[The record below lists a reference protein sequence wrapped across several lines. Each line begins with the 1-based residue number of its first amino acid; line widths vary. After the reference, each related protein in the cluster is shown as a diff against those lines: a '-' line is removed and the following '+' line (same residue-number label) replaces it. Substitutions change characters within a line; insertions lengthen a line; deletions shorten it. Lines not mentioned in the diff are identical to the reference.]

1 MSHFTNLKTSFKNL
15 IHLENALTK
24 LEIPYKRQKKVIE
37 SNNPQRYNI
46 NLVIP
51 QSNNYDITFNW
62 NGEEYELVL
71 DASFWIQPY
80 PVESFINK
88 LSQHYANDVIITE
101 SQKIGFQ
108 PIKSKQHVDGSNT
121 ITLQRWN
128 LNNSVSTVYVFCD
141 YICSKSY
148 FGRVSKV

>member
-15 IHLENALTK
+15 LHLENALKK
-24 LEIPYKRQKKVIE
+24 LEIPYKREKKLIE
-37 SNNPQRYNI
+37 GNNSKIYNV

-121 ITLQRWN
+121 ITLQRWSLSN
-128 LNNSVSTVYVFCD
+128 
-141 YICSKSY
+141 
-148 FGRVSKV
+148 

>member
-15 IHLENALTK
+15 VHLENALNK
-24 LEIPYKRQKKVIE
+24 LEISYRREKKMVE
-37 SNNPQRYNI
+37 GNNSKLYNV

-51 QSNNYDITFNW
+51 QSNNYNITFNW
-62 NGEEYELVL
+62 NGEEYELFV
-71 DASFWIQPY
+71 DDSFWIQPY

-128 LNNSVSTVYVFCD
+128 LNNSISLV
-141 YICSKSY
+141 
-148 FGRVSKV
+148 

>member
-15 IHLENALTK
+15 LHLENALNK
-24 LEIPYKRQKKVIE
+24 LEIQYKREKKVIE
-37 SNNPQRYNI
+37 GNNSKLYNV

-62 NGEEYELVL
+62 NGDEYELVL

-88 LSQHYANDVIITE
+88 LSQHYANDVIISE

-128 LNNSVSTVYVFCD
+128 LTNSVSLV
-141 YICSKSY
+141 
-148 FGRVSKV
+148 

>member
-15 IHLENALTK
+15 LHLENALK
-24 LEIPYKRQKKVIE
+24 NLGIKYKKSKKII
-37 SNNPQRYNI
+37 NNDQNMSKRYNDNVI
-46 NLVIP
+46 IP
-51 QSNNYDITFNW
+51 QSNNYDITFDW
-62 NGEEYELVL
+62 NGEEYDLVL

-88 LSQHYANDVIITE
+88 LSQQYANDVIITE

-108 PIKSKQHVDGSNT
+108 PIKSKQHIDGSNT

-128 LNNSVSTVYVFCD
+128 ANTIY
-141 YICSKSY
+141 
-148 FGRVSKV
+148 

>member
-15 IHLENALTK
+15 LHLENALNK
-24 LEIPYKRQKKVIE
+24 LEIQYKREKKMSE
-37 SNNPQRYNI
+37 STNSKLYNV

-62 NGEEYELVL
+62 NGEEYELIL

-128 LNNSVSTVYVFCD
+128 SNSSVSLV
-141 YICSKSY
+141 
-148 FGRVSKV
+148 

>member
-1 MSHFTNLKTSFKNL
+1 MTSKEFFMSHFTNLKTSLKNL
-15 IHLENALTK
+15 LHLENALNK
-24 LEIPYKRQKKVIE
+24 LEIPYKREKKVIE
-37 SNNPQRYNI
+37 SNNSKLYNI

-108 PIKSKQHVDGSNT
+108 PVKSKQHVDGSNT

-128 LNNSVSTVYVFCD
+128 LKNSVSVL
-141 YICSKSY
+141 
-148 FGRVSKV
+148 

>member
-15 IHLENALTK
+15 LHLENALTK
-24 LEIPYKRQKKVIE
+24 LEIPYKREKKVVE
-37 SNNPQRYNI
+37 SNNSKLYNI

-128 LNNSVSTVYVFCD
+128 LNNSVSL
-141 YICSKSY
+141 I
-148 FGRVSKV
+148 

>member
-15 IHLENALTK
+15 LHLENALNK
-24 LEIPYKRQKKVIE
+24 LEIPYKREKKVIE
-37 SNNPQRYNI
+37 GNYSKLYNV

-62 NGEEYELVL
+62 NGEEYEFVL

-108 PIKSKQHVDGSNT
+108 HIRSKQHVDGSNT

-128 LNNSVSTVYVFCD
+128 LKTQISVV
-141 YICSKSY
+141 
-148 FGRVSKV
+148 

>member
-15 IHLENALTK
+15 FHLENALNK
-24 LEIPYKRQKKVIE
+24 LEIPYKREKKTIE
-37 SNNPQRYNI
+37 VNNSKHHNV

-88 LSQHYANDVIITE
+88 LSQHYANNVIITE

-128 LNNSVSTVYVFCD
+128 LNNSVS
-141 YICSKSY
+141 IM
-148 FGRVSKV
+148 

>member
-15 IHLENALTK
+15 LHLENALKK
-24 LEIPYKRQKKVIE
+24 LNIPYKKENKVIE
-37 SNNPQRYNI
+37 EDKVIEGDNLQPYNV

-51 QSNNYDITFNW
+51 QSNDYDITFNW
-62 NGEEYELVL
+62 NGEEYELVI

-80 PVESFINK
+80 PVETFINK
-88 LSQHYANDVIITE
+88 VSQQYANDIIIIE

-108 PIKSKQHVDGSNT
+108 PIRSKQHTDGSNT

-128 LNNSVSTVYVFCD
+128 SN
-141 YICSKSY
+141 I
-148 FGRVSKV
+148 G

>member
-15 IHLENALTK
+15 FHLENALNK
-24 LEIPYKRQKKVIE
+24 LDIPYNREKKVIE
-37 SNNPQRYNI
+37 GNNSKLYNV

-51 QSNNYDITFNW
+51 QSNDYDITFNW
-62 NGEEYELVL
+62 NGEEYELIL

-88 LSQHYANDVIITE
+88 LSQHYANDVIVTE

-128 LNNSVSTVYVFCD
+128 LNNS
-141 YICSKSY
+141 ILL
-148 FGRVSKV
+148 G

>member
-15 IHLENALTK
+15 LHLENALNK
-24 LEIPYKRQKKVIE
+24 LEIPYKREKKVIE
-37 SNNPQRYNI
+37 GNNSKLYNV

-128 LNNSVSTVYVFCD
+128 LNNSVSLV
-141 YICSKSY
+141 
-148 FGRVSKV
+148 

>member
-1 MSHFTNLKTSFKNL
+1 MKDKISQKQGILMSHFTNLKTSFKNL
-15 IHLENALTK
+15 LHLENALNK
-24 LEIPYKRQKKVIE
+24 LEISYKREKKITN
-37 SNNPQRYNI
+37 SNNSKIYNI

-51 QSNNYDITFNW
+51 QSNNYDILFNW
-62 NGEEYELVL
+62 NGEEYELVI

-101 SQKIGFQ
+101 SQRIGFQ

-128 LNNSVSTVYVFCD
+128 LKNSVSVV
-141 YICSKSY
+141 
-148 FGRVSKV
+148 

>member
-15 IHLENALTK
+15 LHLENALDK
-24 LEIPYKRQKKVIE
+24 LEIPYKREKKVIE
-37 SNNPQRYNI
+37 GNNSKLYNV

-108 PIKSKQHVDGSNT
+108 PIKSKQHIDGSNT

-128 LNNSVSTVYVFCD
+128 LNNQISIV
-141 YICSKSY
+141 
-148 FGRVSKV
+148 

>member
-1 MSHFTNLKTSFKNL
+1 MYKINDRQGIFMSHFTNLKTSFKNL
-15 IHLENALTK
+15 LHLENALNK
-24 LEIPYKRQKKVIE
+24 LEIPYKRERKVID
-37 SNNPQRYNI
+37 SDNSKLYNI
-46 NLVIP
+46 NLIIP

-71 DASFWIQPY
+71 DTSFWIQPY

-108 PIKSKQHVDGSNT
+108 PVKTKQHVDGSNT

-128 LNNSVSTVYVFCD
+128 LNNSVSV
-141 YICSKSY
+141 I
-148 FGRVSKV
+148 

>member
-15 IHLENALTK
+15 LHLENALNK
-24 LEIPYKRQKKVIE
+24 LEIPYKREKKVIDI
-37 SNNPQRYNI
+37 NNSKLYNI

-101 SQKIGFQ
+101 SQRIGFQ

-128 LNNSVSTVYVFCD
+128 LKNSIS
-141 YICSKSY
+141 IA
-148 FGRVSKV
+148 

>member
-15 IHLENALTK
+15 LHLENALNK
-24 LEIPYKRQKKVIE
+24 LEIQYKREKKVIE
-37 SNNPQRYNI
+37 GNNSKLYNV

-88 LSQHYANDVIITE
+88 LSQHYANDVIISE

-128 LNNSVSTVYVFCD
+128 LTNSVSLV
-141 YICSKSY
+141 
-148 FGRVSKV
+148 

>member
-15 IHLENALTK
+15 VHLENALNK
-24 LEIPYKRQKKVIE
+24 LEIPYKREKKVIE
-37 SNNPQRYNI
+37 SNNSKLYNI

-51 QSNNYDITFNW
+51 QSNNYDITFDW
-62 NGEEYELVL
+62 NGEEYELVV

-80 PVESFINK
+80 TVESFINK

-128 LNNSVSTVYVFCD
+128 LNNSISLV
-141 YICSKSY
+141 
-148 FGRVSKV
+148 

>member
-15 IHLENALTK
+15 LHLENALNK
-24 LEIPYKRQKKVIE
+24 LEIPYKREKKVIDI
-37 SNNPQRYNI
+37 NNSKLYNI

-51 QSNNYDITFNW
+51 QSNDYDITFNW

-71 DASFWIQPY
+71 DTSFWIQPY
-80 PVESFINK
+80 PIESFINK

-108 PIKSKQHVDGSNT
+108 PIKTKQHVDGSNT

-128 LNNSVSTVYVFCD
+128 LNNSVSLV
-141 YICSKSY
+141 
-148 FGRVSKV
+148 

>member
-15 IHLENALTK
+15 LHLENALNK
-24 LEIPYKRQKKVIE
+24 LEIPYKREKKVIDV
-37 SNNPQRYNI
+37 NNSKLYNI

-71 DASFWIQPY
+71 DTSFWIQPY

-128 LNNSVSTVYVFCD
+128 LNNSVSLV
-141 YICSKSY
+141 
-148 FGRVSKV
+148 

>member
-15 IHLENALTK
+15 FHLENALNK
-24 LEIPYKRQKKVIE
+24 LEIPYKREKKAIDA
-37 SNNPQRYNI
+37 NNSKHHNI

-71 DASFWIQPY
+71 DASFWVQPY

-108 PIKSKQHVDGSNT
+108 PVKSKQHVDGSNT

-128 LNNSVSTVYVFCD
+128 LKNSVSVL
-141 YICSKSY
+141 
-148 FGRVSKV
+148 

>member
-15 IHLENALTK
+15 LHLENAVNK
-24 LEIPYKRQKKVIE
+24 LDIPYKRERKIIE
-37 SNNPQRYNI
+37 VNNSKLYNI

-51 QSNNYDITFNW
+51 QSNNYDLTFNW

-88 LSQHYANDVIITE
+88 LSQHYASDVIITE

-108 PIKSKQHVDGSNT
+108 PIKSQQHVDGSNT
-121 ITLQRWN
+121 IILQRWN
-128 LNNSVSTVYVFCD
+128 SNN
-141 YICSKSY
+141 
-148 FGRVSKV
+148 

>member
-15 IHLENALTK
+15 LHLENALNK
-24 LEIPYKRQKKVIE
+24 LEIPYKREKKVIE
-37 SNNPQRYNI
+37 SKNSKLYNI

-71 DASFWIQPY
+71 DTSFWIQPY

-101 SQKIGFQ
+101 RQKIGFQ

-128 LNNSVSTVYVFCD
+128 LNNSVSLV
-141 YICSKSY
+141 
-148 FGRVSKV
+148 

>member
-1 MSHFTNLKTSFKNL
+1 MNSVKFMEMLSIYTSL
-15 IHLENALTK
+15 LTK
-24 LEIPYKRQKKVIE
+24 TIE
-37 SNNPQRYNI
+37 VNNSKHHNV

-108 PIKSKQHVDGSNT
+108 PVKSKQHTDGSNT

-128 LNNSVSTVYVFCD
+128 LKNSLSVL
-141 YICSKSY
+141 
-148 FGRVSKV
+148 

>member
-15 IHLENALTK
+15 LHLENALNK
-24 LEIPYKRQKKVIE
+24 LEIPYKREKKVIE
-37 SNNPQRYNI
+37 RNNSKLYNV

-51 QSNNYDITFNW
+51 QSNNYDITFHW

-128 LNNSVSTVYVFCD
+128 LNNSVSLA
-141 YICSKSY
+141 
-148 FGRVSKV
+148 

>member
-15 IHLENALTK
+15 LHLENALNK
-24 LEIPYKRQKKVIE
+24 LEIPYKREKKVIE
-37 SNNPQRYNI
+37 GNNSKLYNV

-80 PVESFINK
+80 PIESFINK

-108 PIKSKQHVDGSNT
+108 PIKSKQHIDGSNT

-128 LNNSVSTVYVFCD
+128 LNNQISIV
-141 YICSKSY
+141 
-148 FGRVSKV
+148 

>member
-15 IHLENALTK
+15 LHLENALNK
-24 LEIPYKRQKKVIE
+24 LEIPYKREKKVIE
-37 SNNPQRYNI
+37 GNNSKIYNV

-62 NGEEYELVL
+62 SGEEYELVL

-128 LNNSVSTVYVFCD
+128 LNNQISAV
-141 YICSKSY
+141 
-148 FGRVSKV
+148 

>member
-15 IHLENALTK
+15 LHLENALNK
-24 LEIPYKRQKKVIE
+24 LEIQYKREKKAIDA
-37 SNNPQRYNI
+37 NNSKHHNI

-108 PIKSKQHVDGSNT
+108 PVKSKQHVDGSNT

-128 LNNSVSTVYVFCD
+128 LKNSVSVL
-141 YICSKSY
+141 
-148 FGRVSKV
+148 

>member
-15 IHLENALTK
+15 VHLENALNK
-24 LEIPYKRQKKVIE
+24 LEISYRREKRMVE
-37 SNNPQRYNI
+37 GNNSKLYNV

-51 QSNNYDITFNW
+51 QSNNYNITFNW
-62 NGEEYELVL
+62 NGEEYELVV

-128 LNNSVSTVYVFCD
+128 LNNSISLV
-141 YICSKSY
+141 
-148 FGRVSKV
+148 

>member
-15 IHLENALTK
+15 LHLENALNK
-24 LEIPYKRQKKVIE
+24 LEIPYKREKKVIDV
-37 SNNPQRYNI
+37 NNSKLYNI

-62 NGEEYELVL
+62 NGEEYELIL

-128 LNNSVSTVYVFCD
+128 LNNSVSLV
-141 YICSKSY
+141 
-148 FGRVSKV
+148 

>member
-1 MSHFTNLKTSFKNL
+1 VSNTNKGIFMSHFTNLKTSFKNL
-15 IHLENALTK
+15 VHLENALNK
-24 LEIPYKRQKKVIE
+24 LEISYKREKKVVE
-37 SNNPQRYNI
+37 GNNSKLYNI
-46 NLVIP
+46 NLVIS
-51 QSNNYDITFNW
+51 QSNNYNIMFNW

-88 LSQHYANDVIITE
+88 LSQHYANDVILVE

-128 LNNSVSTVYVFCD
+128 
-141 YICSKSY
+141 SKNLISLT
-148 FGRVSKV
+148 

>member
-15 IHLENALTK
+15 LHLENALNK
-24 LEIPYKRQKKVIE
+24 LEIPYKRERKVID
-37 SNNPQRYNI
+37 SDNSKLYNI
-46 NLVIP
+46 NLIIP

-71 DASFWIQPY
+71 DTSFWIQPY

-128 LNNSVSTVYVFCD
+128 LNNSVSLV
-141 YICSKSY
+141 
-148 FGRVSKV
+148 

>member
-15 IHLENALTK
+15 LHLENALKK
-24 LEIPYKRQKKVIE
+24 LEIPYQREKKLIE
-37 SNNPQRYNI
+37 GNNSKIYNV

-80 PVESFINK
+80 PIESFINK

-108 PIKSKQHVDGSNT
+108 PIRSKQHVDGSNT

-128 LNNSVSTVYVFCD
+128 LNNSISLV
-141 YICSKSY
+141 
-148 FGRVSKV
+148 

>member
-15 IHLENALTK
+15 LHLENALNK
-24 LEIPYKRQKKVIE
+24 LEITYKREKKVIE
-37 SNNPQRYNI
+37 GNNSKLYNV

-62 NGEEYELVL
+62 NGEEYELIL

-128 LNNSVSTVYVFCD
+128 LNNSVAIV
-141 YICSKSY
+141 
-148 FGRVSKV
+148 

>member
-15 IHLENALTK
+15 FHLENALNK
-24 LEIPYKRQKKVIE
+24 LEIPYKREKKVID
-37 SNNPQRYNI
+37 SNNSKLYNV
-46 NLVIP
+46 NLVVP
-51 QSNNYDITFNW
+51 QSNNYDITFDW

-108 PIKSKQHVDGSNT
+108 PIKSKQHVDWTNN
-121 ITLQRWN
+121 ITLQSWK
-128 LNNSVSTVYVFCD
+128 L
-141 YICSKSY
+141 IK
-148 FGRVSKV
+148 

>member
-15 IHLENALTK
+15 LHLENALNK
-24 LEIPYKRQKKVIE
+24 LEISYKREKKIIN
-37 SNNPQRYNI
+37 SNNSKIYNI

-51 QSNNYDITFNW
+51 QSNNYDILFNW
-62 NGEEYELVL
+62 NGEEYELVI

-128 LNNSVSTVYVFCD
+128 LNNSVATA
-141 YICSKSY
+141 
-148 FGRVSKV
+148 